1 MCEKVNSKNPGTLQ
15 FISNHYKT
23 QKMCEKTT
31 DYYPHPLYV
40 PDRYITQE
48 MSKKIVSKK
57 LFILK
62 YFLDKYKTQEMCG
75 KALEAYPSLLK
86 VVFDWFITNK
96 MLKYL
101 DNSVF
106 FNGNIVFFLNADSD
120 NVTFFSDDVGFV
132 NVEYNTVSLG
142 HNNVDD
148 DDPET
153 IIQVN
158 IVTCCNR
165 YKQCKACN
173 KKISKEL
180 THEA

>member
-1 MCEKVNSKNPGTLQ
+1 MCEKVNSKNPRTLQ

-120 NVTFFSDDVGFV
+120 NVHFSVTMWALLML
-132 NVEYNTVSLG
+132 N
-142 HNNVDD
+142 
-148 DDPET
+148 
-153 IIQVN
+153 IILLALD
-158 IVTCCNR
+158 I
-165 YKQCKACN
+165 
-173 KKISKEL
+173 IML
-180 THEA
+180 TMMILKLLFKLTL